1 MRIFLSVLL
10 TVLTALSAGLR
21 AEEPVDLN
29 VVHRIR
35 HEAATNSRVMDYIFQ
50 LVDVHGPRL
59 TGSPGFQ
66 GAADWTVQQLKEW
79 GLDNVKQEKWG
90 PFGQG
95 WSIDR
100 FSAHLVE
107 PQYELLIGV
116 PLGWSPS
123 TAGVVNGTPVLAPLR
138 RESNRKRDDAAVD
151 AFIKEYKGKLGKHI
165 VLIAPLKDVKPQ
177 AEPALRRWSHDELAE
192 RATALKL
199 VPPIDFDDPDLEVPT
214 EPEKRR
220 DFFRQAPRWFREQY
234 RKEGRR
240 IQNKLNRFLVDE
252 EVVLVMHPAARGD
265 GGTVFPPRAGSR
277 IVEDVVPPPS
287 IAITPEQYNRI
298 YRLTDKNDK
307 KISPRVEVEVR
318 TQFHRDDL
326 DSVNVIAELP
336 GAQKKDELVMIGAH
350 LDSTAQ
356 SLGAT
361 DNAAGSAVMM
371 EVVRILNTLKVPLAR
386 TVRLALWGGEEQ
398 GLLGSEAY
406 VKEHFGDPETMRLTG
421 RHQKLAAYFNFDNG
435 TGKIRGVYLQGND
448 MVRPIFKAWLEPFED
463 MGATT
468 LSIRDTG
475 GTDHLPFNWVGLP
488 GFQFIQ
494 DPVEYETRTH
504 HSNMDM
510 YDRIQPGDLMQAS
523 AIIASF
529 VYHAANRDEMLPR
542 KPLPPLQPKQKPA
555 AE

>member
-1 MRIFLSVLL
+1 MRIFLCLF
-10 TVLTALSAGLR
+10 LTALSAGLR
-21 AEEPVDLN
+21 AEEAVDLN

-35 HEAATNSRVMDYIFQ
+35 QEAAKNSRVMDHLFH

-66 GAADWTVQQLKEW
+66 GAADWTVQQLKQW
-79 GLDNVKQEKWG
+79 GLENVKQEKWG

-107 PQYELLIGV
+107 PQYELLIGL

-123 TAGVVNGTPVLAPLR
+123 TEGVVKGTPALAPLE
-138 RESNRKRDDAAVD
+138 RESNQKRDEAAVED
-151 AFIKEYKGKLGKHI
+151 FIKKHKGKLKNQI
-165 VLIAPLKDVKPQ
+165 VLIAPLKEVKPQ
-177 AEPALRRWSHDELAE
+177 AEAAMRRWTEEELEE
-192 RATALKL
+192 RAAAPKL
-199 VPPIDFDDPDLEVPT
+199 IPPIDFDDPELEIPT

-220 DFFRQAPRWFREQY
+220 EFFRQAPRWFREQN

-240 IQNKLNRFLVDE
+240 IQNKLNQFLVDE
-252 EVVLVMHPAARGD
+252 GVLLVIHPAARGD

-298 YRLTDKNDK
+298 YRLSDKTDKK
-307 KISPRVEVEVR
+307 VSPRVEVEVR

-326 DSVNVIAELP
+326 DSINVIAELP
-336 GAQKKDELVMIGAH
+336 GTEKKDELVMIGAH

-361 DNAAGSAVMM
+361 DNGAGSAVMM
-371 EVVRILNTLKVPLAR
+371 EVMRILKALDLKLAR

-406 VKEHFGDPETMRLTG
+406 VKEHFGDSETMRLTG
-421 RHQKLAAYFNFDNG
+421 QHQKLAAYFNFDNG

-448 MVRPIFKAWLEPFED
+448 MVRPIFEAWLEPFED

-468 LSIRDTG
+468 LSIRETG
-475 GTDHLPFNWVGLP
+475 GTDHLSFDRVGLP

-504 HSNMDM
+504 HSNMDV

-529 VYHAANRDEMLPR
+529 VYHTANRGEMLPR
-542 KPLPPLQPKQKPA
+542 EPLPEPQPKEKPP
-555 AE
+555 EK